1 MVVAFGNTPLVCSGG
16 PIKDKYSHMKYKLS
30 IVILC
35 LGMALAGFAEDVV
48 FKAHAP
54 SQVIVGRP
62 FQLTYSVNQ
71 RSRDLRAPEFTDF
84 DYLAGPYTSTSSS
97 TSFVNGHRTSSFEQT
112 YTYTLMARTPGTF
125 TIAPATVKVDGES
138 VQSNGVRIT
147 VLPEDEQ
154 QSNSAAVQQSEGRSN
169 SASGQSAER
178 SNENNIFV
186 RTIASKTRVHE
197 QEALMVTYKLYFA
210 NVDVAQLT
218 NNTKLPEFTGFL
230 KQDLEQGEIQTQLEH
245 YNGRNYQ
252 TAVLYRTILYPQHS
266 GDIAIEPA
274 KFEAVLRVQTQQRV
288 RSIFDDFFGSYTN
301 VTKMLTA
308 PGATIHVS
316 ALPSGKPAGFSGGV
330 GKFTMTPSISQTEVQ
345 TNDAVTIKIDISGA
359 GNMKLVK
366 TPSVD
371 WPEGFEPYD
380 PKVTNNFNT
389 TTAGVSGT
397 KSIEYLAIPRS
408 AGDYTIP
415 AITFSYFDIEDKAY
429 RTLATPEYTIH
440 VKRGSGDASVTSAED
455 KGSVYYARK
464 EDIKQLGTDIRY
476 IDTKPLKASASH
488 PLTLSSFHLLWL
500 WYAVPAL
507 IALILLIV
515 LRKQIKENA
524 DITRVRYKR
533 ANKVAQKRLKAAA
546 AALKAGNK
554 DAFYAAIEQ
563 AAWTYLSDRLS
574 IPTAELNKDNIAAL
588 LQQKGVSEALI
599 ADVKNVLSTAE
610 FARYAPSTDHAMD
623 DLYRDTTT
631 LINNLENEK
640 I

>member
-1 MVVAFGNTPLVCSGG
+1 
-16 PIKDKYSHMKYKLS
+16 MKKSLYIILFLGIALS
-30 IVILC
+30 
-35 LGMALAGFAEDVV
+35 AFAEDVV
-48 FKAHAP
+48 FKAQAP

-97 TSFVNGHRTSSFEQT
+97 TSFVNGHRSSSFTQT
-112 YTYTLMARTPGTF
+112 YTYTLMAQKAGTF
-125 TIAPATVKVDGES
+125 TIGPATVKVDGENY
-138 VQSNGVRIT
+138 QSNGVRIQ

-154 QSNSAAVQQSEGRSN
+154 PTAQQAQQQSPANQRTQ
-169 SASGQSAER
+169 ATQS
-178 SNENNIFV
+178 SQGENVSSENLFV
-186 RTIASKTRVHE
+186 RTVASKTRVHE
-197 QEALMVTYKLYFA
+197 QEALMITYKLYFA

-230 KQDLEQGEIQTQLEH
+230 KQDIEQGEIQTQLEH

-266 GDIAIEPA
+266 GDIKIDPA
-274 KFEAVLRVQTQQRV
+274 KFEAVLRVQTRQQV

-308 PGATIHVS
+308 PGVTIHVA

-330 GKFTMTPSISQTEVQ
+330 GKFSITPSISQTEIQ
-345 TNDAVTIKIDISGA
+345 TNDAVTIKLDITGA
-359 GNMKLVK
+359 GNMKLLK
-366 TPSVD
+366 TPAID

-408 AGDYTIP
+408 AGEYTIP
-415 AITFSYFDIEDKAY
+415 PLTFSYFDIEDKAY
-429 RTLATPEYTIH
+429 RTLSTPEYTIH
-440 VKRGSGDASVTSAED
+440 VKRSGASEHSGSDNDGAVVSYTH
-455 KGSVYYARK
+455 K

-476 IDTKPLKASASH
+476 IDTKPLNITHRKSQITNYNH
-488 PLTLSSFHLLWL
+488 LWL
-500 WYAVPAL
+500 CYVVP
-507 IALILLIV
+507 LILAIV
-515 LRKQIKENA
+515 LLIILRKRIKENA

-546 AALKAGNK
+546 AALKANDK
-554 DAFYAAIEQ
+554 DHFYEEIER

-588 LQQKGVSEALI
+588 LHEKRVSEDLI
-599 ADVKNVLSTAE
+599 NEVKNVLTTAE

-623 DLYRDTTT
+623 DLYTATTN

>member
-1 MVVAFGNTPLVCSGG
+1 
-16 PIKDKYSHMKYKLS
+16 MKAKLS
-30 IVILC
+30 ILVLC
-35 LGMALAGFAEDVV
+35 LGITLSAFAEDVV
-48 FKAHAP
+48 FKAQAP

-97 TSFVNGHRTSSFEQT
+97 TSFVNGHRTSTFEQT
-112 YTYTLMARTPGTF
+112 YTYTLMAQKAGTF
-125 TIAPATVKVDGES
+125 TISPASIKVDGES
-138 VQSNGVRIT
+138 YQSNGVRIQ

-154 QSNSAAVQQSEGRSN
+154 QAAPTQSSQSSQNYQNTQSSQSSSQGSNVSSE
-169 SASGQSAER
+169 
-178 SNENNIFV
+178 NIFV

-197 QEALMVTYKLYFA
+197 QEALMITYKLYFA

-266 GDIAIEPA
+266 GDIKIDPA
-274 KFEAVLRVQTQQRV
+274 KFEAVLRVQTRQQV

-330 GKFTMTPSISQTEVQ
+330 GKFTMTPSISQTELQ
-345 TNDAVTIKIDISGA
+345 TNDAVTIKLDISGA
-359 GNMKLVK
+359 GNMKLIK
-366 TPSVD
+366 TPAID

-397 KSIEYLAIPRS
+397 KSIEYLAIPRN
-408 AGDYTIP
+408 AGEYTIP
-415 AITFSYFDIEDKAY
+415 PITFSYFDIEDKAY
-429 RTLATPEYTIH
+429 RTLATPEYTIR
-440 VKRGSGDASVTSAED
+440 VKRGAGEATSTGGQET
-455 KGSVYYARK
+455 GVISYTQK

-476 IDTKPLKASASH
+476 IDTKAPKSTNPKSQITNYNH
-488 PLTLSSFHLLWL
+488 LWL
-500 WYAVPAL
+500 FYVVPL
-507 IALILLIV
+507 IIAIVLLIV

-524 DITRVRYKR
+524 DINRVRYKR

-546 AALKAGNK
+546 AALKANDK
-554 DAFYAAIEQ
+554 DHFYEEIER

-574 IPTAELNKDNIAAL
+574 IPTADLNKENIASIL
-588 LQQKGVSEALI
+588 HQKGVGDDLI
-599 ADVKNVLSTAE
+599 KAVKDVLSTAE
-610 FARYAPSTDHAMD
+610 FARYAPAADHAMD
-623 DLYRDTTT
+623 DLYTATTN
-631 LINNLENEK
+631 LINNLENAK
-640 I
+640 L

>member
-1 MVVAFGNTPLVCSGG
+1 MY
-16 PIKDKYSHMKYKLS
+16 KKLS
-30 IVILC
+30 IIILFFGIT
-35 LGMALAGFAEDVV
+35 LNVFAEDVV
-48 FKAHAP
+48 FKAQAP

-71 RSRDLRAPEFTDF
+71 RSRDLRAPEITDF
-84 DYLAGPYTSTSSS
+84 DVLAGPYTSTSSS
-97 TSFVNGHRTSSFEQT
+97 TSFVNGHRTSSFTQT
-112 YTYTLMARTPGTF
+112 YTYTLMAQKAGTF
-125 TIAPATVKVDGES
+125 TIPPASIKVDGES

-154 QSNSAAVQQSEGRSN
+154 PAQ
-169 SASGQSAER
+169 SASQSTGGQTSQASQSTQSTQS
-178 SNENNIFV
+178 SNASSENLFV
-186 RTIASKTRVHE
+186 RTIASKTHVHE
-197 QEALMVTYKLYFA
+197 QEALMITYKLYFA

-230 KQDLEQGEIQTQLEH
+230 KQELEQGEIQTQLEH

-266 GDIAIEPA
+266 GDITIEPA
-274 KFEAVLRVQTQQRV
+274 KFEAVIRVQTQQQV
-288 RSIFDDFFGSYTN
+288 RSIFDNFFASYTN

-330 GKFTMTPSISQTEVQ
+330 GKFTMTPSISQTELQ
-345 TNDAVTIKIDISGA
+345 TNEAVTIKIDITGA
-359 GNMKLVK
+359 GNMKLLK
-366 TPSVD
+366 TPAID

-415 AITFSYFDIEDKAY
+415 AVSFSYFDIEDKAY
-429 RTLATPEYTIH
+429 RTLSTPEYTIH
-440 VKRGSGDASVTSAED
+440 VKRGAGDNDKNASDGGVISYTQ
-455 KGSVYYARK
+455 K

-476 IDTKPLKASASH
+476 IDTRPLPTTNRKAQIIDYQ
-488 PLTLSSFHLLWL
+488 FLWL
-500 WYAVPAL
+500 CYVLPLL
-507 IALILLIV
+507 IAGIVLIV
-515 LRKQIKENA
+515 LRKQIRENA
-524 DITRVRYKR
+524 DITRVKYKH

-546 AALKAGNK
+546 VALKGNNK

-574 IPTAELNKDNIAAL
+574 IPTAELNKDNIAQL
-588 LQQKGVSEALI
+588 LSSKGVSDSLI
-599 ADVKNVLSTAE
+599 GEVKDVLSTAE

-623 DLYRDTTT
+623 DLYRATTQ
-631 LINNLENEK
+631 LINNLEDQR